1 MYFVKYHLITFREP
15 LLIYQTLRLSVIWPI
30 KHFLAS
36 VLHIRYNYSCCKSWC
51 PNHCPGGNFKFKA
64 NKINN
69 RTRCEIYSK
78 LTIRTL
84 ERRQWCC
91 SCVLIVNVEQI
102 NADWVKTLKANVSFL
117 YPPKNVIKLSFQD
130 VIFRGYIDEILN

>member
-1 MYFVKYHLITFREP
+1 M
-15 LLIYQTLRLSVIWPI
+15 
-30 KHFLAS
+30 
-36 VLHIRYNYSCCKSWC
+36 
-51 PNHCPGGNFKFKA
+51 FKA

-69 RTRCEIYSK
+69 RTWCEICSK

-84 ERRQWCC
+84 ERRQCCCC

-102 NADWVKTLKANVSFL
+102 NADWVKTFKANVSFL
-117 YPPKNVIKLSFQD
+117 YPRKSVIKLSFQD